1 MSTIPLMAPADLG
14 NLREI
19 FEVQRA
25 RFRTAPHATAAQR
38 RAKLAALEHAIGK
51 RRREIAAALFAD
63 LHKAPAES
71 EFTEIIPTLTEV
83 RYARRNVETWMRP
96 EPVPTPRTLLGAR
109 CEVRREPKGVVLIL
123 APWNY
128 PLYLSLG
135 PLVAAIAAGNR
146 AIVRPSEKAPHTARV
161 IEAIVRGAFA
171 PEEVAFAGGGIET
184 ANALL
189 EFPFDHIFFTGST
202 RVGKLVMRAAAEHLA
217 GVTLELGGKSPAV
230 VAEDA
235 DLGLAAQRIAWGKF
249 MNAGQTCVAPDYVLV
264 PQARERDFIE
274 RTGKAMAN
282 MFGKNAARRART
294 ANFGRIVDDAAFDRL
309 TAMLDG
315 SIAGGARIDVGGERS
330 RADRYIAPT
339 IVSNLGFDS
348 PLMAEEIF
356 GPILPVLTYRTT
368 GEALAAINARPKPL
382 ALYAFG
388 SRAATN
394 AIVAGTSAGG
404 SAINDVVLQLANPNL
419 PFGGIGESGVGN
431 YHGIFGF
438 RALSHERAVLRGA
451 KRSAATWYYP
461 PYTRVTDALL
471 RMLDRI
477 A

>member
-368 GEALAAINARPKPL
+368 GEAWRRSMRARSPSRSTRSGRAPRPMPSSPGRAPAGARSTTSCCSWPIRTFLSAGSAKAALGTTTASSDSARCRTNARCCAAPNAARRL
-382 ALYAFG
+382 G
-388 SRAATN
+388 TTRRTRA
-394 AIVAGTSAGG
+394 
-404 SAINDVVLQLANPNL
+404 
-419 PFGGIGESGVGN
+419 
-431 YHGIFGF
+431 
-438 RALSHERAVLRGA
+438 
-451 KRSAATWYYP
+451 
-461 PYTRVTDALL
+461 
-471 RMLDRI
+471 
-477 A
+477 